1 MSRDSINLRLPGW
14 AWSLGGLFLLL
25 SFISAVSSIL
35 LPFLVGLAVAY
46 LLDPLADRLEALH
59 VPRALAAL
67 AVLLGFLGVIVGIIL
82 LIAPILGE
90 QLTGIAHALPRYVAE
105 LRPFLLRL
113 LRQASSAAQA
123 KDLMAQASSRF
134 VEFLSARGGALLSEG
149 LAIFNTL
156 TLMLVSPVV
165 AFYMLRDWD
174 KMLATLD
181 RWLPHRAA
189 PTIRTLLSECDAAL
203 SGFVRGQTL
212 VCIALGFMYAI
223 GWSLV
228 GLQYGLLLGLIV
240 GLLGFVPTA
249 GPTFGVIVALIVAI
263 GQWGTSELN
272 HIGLVFLV
280 FVVAQAIEQVYLT
293 PKLIGEKI
301 GLHPVWVLFAIFVG
315 GALLGLPGVFIAV
328 PSAAVIAVLARFGLQ
343 RYLASS
349 LFREG

>member
-1 MSRDSINLRLPGW
+1 MSTSASALKIPGW
-14 AWSLGGLFLLL
+14 MWWLGAVALLL
-25 SFISAVSSIL
+25 YFVSAVSSIL
-35 LPFLVGLAVAY
+35 FPFVVGLAIAY
-46 LLDPLADRLEALH
+46 LLDPLTDRLEALH
-59 VPRALAAL
+59 IPRALAAL
-67 AVLLGFLGVIVGIIL
+67 MVLLVFFGVIVGIIL

-90 QLTGIAHALPRYVAE
+90 QLAGIAHALPHYAAE
-105 LRPFLLRL
+105 VRPFLLRL
-113 LRQASSAAQA
+113 LRRAGSAAQA
-123 KDLMAQASSRF
+123 KDLMAQASSRI
-134 VEFLSARGGALLSEG
+134 VEFLSARGGELLSEG

-165 AFYMLRDWD
+165 AYYMLRDWD
-174 KMLATLD
+174 KMVATLD
-181 RWLPHRAA
+181 QWLPRRAA
-189 PTIRTLLSECDAAL
+189 PTIRQLLRECDAAL

-249 GPTFGVIVALIVAI
+249 GPTFGVIVALIIAI
-263 GQWGTSELN
+263 GQWGTGELN

-293 PKLIGEKI
+293 PKLIGEKV

-315 GALLGLPGVFIAV
+315 GALLGLVGVFIAV
-328 PSAAVIAVLARFGLQ
+328 PSAAVIAVLARYGLQ

-349 LFREG
+349 AFRED